1 MEGLA
6 AMMRYMIVSK
16 LEKAGAVSP
25 ESAVTPEEAG
35 LNPQETSWLP
45 YLAGGLS
52 SPIKKTGDGRYY
64 VHQH

>member
-6 AMMRYMIVSK
+6 AKMRYLIVSK
-16 LEKAGAVSP
+16 LGKAGAVSA

-35 LNPQETSWLP
+35 LNQQEISWLS

-52 SPIKKTGDGRYY
+52 PIRKTEDGRYY
-64 VHQH
+64 IHRR

>member
-6 AMMRYMIVSK
+6 AMMRHMILSK

-35 LNPQETSWLP
+35 LNPQEISWLP

-52 SPIKKTGDGRYY
+52 SPIKKTENGRYY
-64 VHQH
+64 VRR

>member
-6 AMMRYMIVSK
+6 AKIRYMIVSK

-35 LNPQETSWLP
+35 LNLQEIGWLR
-45 YLAGGLS
+45 YLAGGLLT
-52 SPIKKTGDGRYY
+52 IRKTGDGRYY
-64 VHQH
+64 VHRH